1 MQIQTKKLTKII
13 TLSLGALIAVGAITA
28 YSFRQEEAQPV
39 EAETTVVE
47 GPRVVSAE
55 AFVVPVQHANL
66 AFETNG
72 RVVTLD
78 VEEGDTVTKGQP
90 VARLDDTTQRIRVAE
105 AEAGLANSEANLAKA
120 GASLAQAQ
128 ANLADVKA
136 GSTAEKIAQFEA
148 DLAKAQAA
156 LADVMTG
163 PTPEEI
169 AEAEARIETARANL
183 VNVQAGARPEEIEAA
198 AAKVLQ
204 AEAEVRLAQ
213 ADYDKFVYGEPQ
225 VAEPYGVALQ
235 QATLNYDSAK
245 ADYDRLVN
253 GPTEEEIAVY
263 RAQLYEAEVALDR
276 VQAGATAAQ
285 IVQAQADVQRAEAAL
300 AELKAGATDEQ
311 IAVSEA
317 GVDSAQADV
326 KIAEAGLESA
336 QVTVESALADLA
348 KTVLTSPFDGV
359 IGGMSINEGE
369 YAQTGVGV
377 VTVGDASQWRI
388 ETDDLNEMDRV
399 GIDIGSKV
407 TFTVDALPG
416 QAFEGRVTRITP
428 QSEMK
433 AGDVTYTVL
442 IDITEGDVSALGWGM
457 TAFVD
462 IEVGPRV

>member
-1 MQIQTKKLTKII
+1 MQIQTKKVTRII
-13 TLSLGALIAVGAITA
+13 TLSLGALLAVGAFTA
-28 YSFRQEEAQPV
+28 CNFTQEETQPV
-39 EAETTVVE
+39 EAEATITD

-55 AFVVPVQHANL
+55 TFVVPVQQANL

-90 VARLDDTTQRIRVAE
+90 AARLDDTTQRIRLAE

-128 ANLADVKA
+128 ANLAETKA
-136 GSTAEKIAQFEA
+136 GSTTEKIAQFEA
-148 DLAKAQAA
+148 DLAKAQAT
-156 LADVMTG
+156 LADVMAG

-183 VNVQAGARPEEIEAA
+183 VNVQAGARPEEIEAS

-263 RAQLYEAEVALDR
+263 RAQLYEAQVALDR
-276 VQAGATAAQ
+276 VLAGATAAQ
-285 IVQAQADVQRAEAAL
+285 IAQAQADVQRAEAAL

-359 IGGMSINEGE
+359 IGGLSINEGE

-377 VTVGDASQWRI
+377 VTVGDTSQWRI

-416 QAFEGRVTRITP
+416 QGFEGRVARITP
-428 QSEMK
+428 QSELK
-433 AGDVTYTVL
+433 SGDVTYTVL
-442 IDITEGDVSALGWGM
+442 IDIIDGDTSALSWGM
-457 TAFVD
+457 TVFVD
-462 IEVGPRV
+462 IEVGPDV